1 MATGSTFPAWIR
13 HSGAG
18 LELAGAT
25 AGLALAGYWV
35 DGKFGTRPW
44 GLLVG
49 VFIGIVGGLYNLVR
63 ASLAASREAQ
73 QEDAGA
79 AAADSAREA
88 AVKDRAG
95 T

>member
-1 MATGSTFPAWIR
+1 MKPAAKFPVWIR

-25 AGLALAGYWV
+25 AGLALAGYWL

-49 VFIGIVGGLYNLVR
+49 VFIGIVGGLYNLVK
-63 ASLAASREAQ
+63 ASIQAQ
-73 QEDAGA
+73 KDAEQEFRDGPGN
-79 AAADSAREA
+79 
-88 AVKDRAG
+88 G

>member
-1 MATGSTFPAWIR
+1 MAPEGKFPAWIR

-25 AGLALAGYWV
+25 AGLALAGYWL

-49 VFIGIVGGLYNLVR
+49 VFIGIVGGLYNLVK
-63 ASLAASREAQ
+63 ASIQAQ
-73 QEDAGA
+73 KDAEQEFRDGSGKGA
-79 AAADSAREA
+79 
-88 AVKDRAG
+88 
-95 T
+95 